1 MVRQSFASLK
11 VMAATAAL
19 LGSSAVLADGAE
31 AASRANFNMVRT
43 AGLDAGCAASAAARV
58 SVQSLGFAEK
68 MTVTVW
74 GLPPGTELDLFTI
87 QVPNL
92 PFGLGW
98 YVGDLKIGPTGTAT
112 KTFISRFS
120 VETFAV
126 AIGEAP
132 APTPHRGKDAGK
144 NPAFKPVHTF
154 HLGLWFNSPAEAK
167 RAGCPGFTTPFN
179 GDHTA
184 GVQVLN
190 TGNFPDKQGP
200 LRQID

>member
-1 MVRQSFASLK
+1 M
-11 VMAATAAL
+11 
-19 LGSSAVLADGAE
+19 LGSSAIFTDGAK
-31 AASRANFNMVRT
+31 AADQTNFNMVRT
-43 AGLDAGCAASAAARV
+43 AGLPGGCAAGAAARV
-58 SVQSLGFAEK
+58 NIRSLGFAEK

-120 VETFAV
+120 VETFALAV
-126 AIGEAP
+126 GAAP
-132 APTPHRGKDAGK
+132 APKPHHGKDAGT
-144 NPAFKPVHTF
+144 NPVFKPVHTF

-167 RAGCPGFTTPFN
+167 RAGCPDFTTPFN

-190 TGNFPDKQGP
+190 TGNFGDKQGP